1 LYEAVGSKTMRE
13 SGILKAITD
22 DALLFNLVI
31 IAKLFYSSGKRRR
44 KTGVNYENRIVTRN
58 VGVLAAQP

>member
-1 LYEAVGSKTMRE
+1 MRE